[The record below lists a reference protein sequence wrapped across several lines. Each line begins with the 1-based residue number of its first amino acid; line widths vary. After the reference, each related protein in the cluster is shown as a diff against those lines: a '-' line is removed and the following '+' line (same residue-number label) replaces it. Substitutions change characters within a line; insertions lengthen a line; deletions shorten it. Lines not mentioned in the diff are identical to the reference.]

1 MRHGWARE
9 AEVPAAR
16 AAVGCGRMPSRE
28 SCKRLG
34 AQPLESSQKCLWGI
48 ILNKGWRLGMAAVL

>member
-1 MRHGWARE
+1 MGCCRLRKD
-9 AEVPAAR
+9 AEL
-16 AAVGCGRMPSRE
+16 
-28 SCKRLG
+28 KRLG